1 VGQNERGKTNS
12 SAQLPPPTWRNA
24 ISGLIKEYR
33 LGQGWTQEELGHRAG
48 YDPVYIN
55 MLERGRRNP
64 SVQALIN
71 LCQAFGVRPS
81 AFLTEVERRIGMATL
96 VGSVNAAT

>member
-1 VGQNERGKTNS
+1 VEQNERGNTSPN
-12 SAQLPPPTWRNA
+12 AQLPPTWRDA
-24 ISGLIKEYR
+24 ISGLIKEFR
-33 LGQGWTQEELGHRAG
+33 VGQGWTQEELGYRSG

-71 LCQAFGVRPS
+71 LCQACGAQPS
-81 AFLTEVERRIGMATL
+81 VFFAEVERRLGLAPG
-96 VGSVNAAT
+96 VGSASRSV

>member
-1 VGQNERGKTNS
+1 VEENERSKAHPT
-12 SAQLPPPTWRNA
+12 ARLPPTWRCA
-24 ISGLIKEYR
+24 ISALIKEFR
-33 LGQGWTQEELGHRAG
+33 LNKRWTQEELGFRSG

-55 MLERGRRNP
+55 LLERGKRNP

-81 AFLTEVERRIGMATL
+81 VFFAEVERRVGLAADVASAT
-96 VGSVNAAT
+96 GSM

>member
-1 VGQNERGKTNS
+1 VEQNERGKTNS
-12 SAQLPPPTWRNA
+12 NAQLPPTWRNA
-24 ISGLIKEYR
+24 ISGLIKEFR
-33 LGQGWTQEELGHRAG
+33 LGQGWTQEELGHRSG

-55 MLERGRRNP
+55 MLERGHRNP

-81 AFLTEVERRIGMATL
+81 AFFAEVERRLEPVGNAGNAT
-96 VGSVNAAT
+96 GSV